1 LNDKGIL
8 YYFCERK
15 GKGPCEVFYRAERG
29 GGEKKK
35 GGGFRPHPNTHT
47 SRGKKNHLIRELALI
62 EETGGFGLG
71 PESLKGIINENRV
84 GVLIQVNS
92 GLI

>member
-1 LNDKGIL
+1 MRGKERPSESFQTAFKRVGI
-8 YYFCERK
+8 
-15 GKGPCEVFYRAERG
+15 
-29 GGEKKK
+29 KK
-35 GGGFRPHPNTHT
+35 GGGTQPHPNTHT

-62 EETGGFGLG
+62 EETGRFGLG
-71 PESLKGIINENRV
+71 PEALKGIINENRV